1 MERRTDDREDKDN
14 LLDSLHHHLSCK
26 RMVRTSQ
33 TIISKFERYHQLGYR
48 HDGQLFFILKST
60 EMARTEK
67 RNNLLYIFA
76 SVSCSRTHLKFE
88 L

>member
-14 LLDSLHHHLSCK
+14 ILDSLHHHLSCK
-26 RMVRTSQ
+26 RMVRTAQ
-33 TIISKFERYHQLGYR
+33 TIISKFERYHELGYR
-48 HDGQLFFILKST
+48 HDGQLFIRNFI

>member
-14 LLDSLHHHLSCK
+14 LLDPLHHHLSCK
-26 RMVRTSQ
+26 RMVRTAQ

-48 HDGQLFFILKST
+48 HDGQLFYKKSHRNGKNGKT
-60 EMARTEK
+60 QQFTLYLCK
-67 RNNLLYIFA
+67 R
-76 SVSCSRTHLKFE
+76 E

>member
-26 RMVRTSQ
+26 RMVRTAQ
-33 TIISKFERYHQLGYR
+33 TMIPKFERYHQLGYR
-48 HDGQLFFILKST
+48 QDGQLFYKKSHRNGENGKMQQFT
-60 EMARTEK
+60 LYLCK
-67 RNNLLYIFA
+67 R
-76 SVSCSRTHLKFE
+76 E

>member
-26 RMVRTSQ
+26 RMVRTAQ

-48 HDGQLFFILKST
+48 QDGQLFI

>member
-1 MERRTDDREDKDN
+1 MERGKDDREDKDN
-14 LLDSLHHHLSCK
+14 LLDSLHHLLSCK
-26 RMVRTSQ
+26 RMVRTAQ
-33 TIISKFERYHQLGYR
+33 TIISKFERTISWAIGR
-48 HDGQLFFILKST
+48 TGNFFIRNFI

>member
-14 LLDSLHHHLSCK
+14 LLDSFHHHLSCK
-26 RMVRTSQ
+26 RMVRTAQ
-33 TIISKFERYHQLGYR
+33 TIISKFERYHELGYR
-48 HDGQLFFILKST
+48 HDGQLFIRNFI